1 MVYKNL
7 SITFLAVCC
16 LLIHAFPQ
24 EPIPVK
30 RINGDILLDGL
41 SAEPDWNDI
50 APFPFVMHQPV
61 FGAEPS
67 EKTEVLLTYDDKYLY
82 IAGRLFDKEPEKIL
96 MTSKKRDVMMPQNE
110 WFGII
115 LDTYNDNEN
124 ALGFFTTPAGLRTDA
139 SVYNDAVGEMPVN
152 ESWNTFWDVASV
164 ISDSGWFTEMRIPFS
179 SLRFQE
185 SEGKVRMGFITWRYI
200 PRKNELQVFPSIPP
214 DYGDWST
221 WKPSKASDIIFEG
234 IKPQKPL
241 YLTPYILGG
250 LSLENLLNDE
260 ETEYIREDK
269 PALEPGLD
277 VKYGLTNNLTLDL
290 TVNTDF
296 AQVEA
301 DDQMVNLTRFSL
313 FFPEKRQFF
322 LERSSIFDFNTGGSN
337 TLFYSRRIGLHE
349 GEPIRIFGGAR
360 LIGRKGPWDIGA
372 MNMQTAESDSL
383 PSENFGV
390 VRIRK
395 QVLNENT
402 YLGGIMTS
410 RLGMDGNY
418 NITYGM
424 DGIIRMFGDDYLKL
438 VWSQSVEENYKL
450 SDPLRPSRIFAS
462 WERRKK
468 IGIGY
473 EFRYVRSGEEFNPGI
488 GFQAREDYS
497 FYYSNILYG
506 WLGKNKSSVLKQ
518 NVFLH
523 GEVFNS
529 ISEKTVESTVL
540 NPGYEIYFKSG
551 FYGAIGFN
559 INYENLLDTFEIKE
573 DEVFAELGDYTFY
586 NVQAAVLSR
595 QSKPVWALVIF
606 NAGSFY
612 DGTKYSVSLS
622 PVWNISSSLE
632 ISGEYEYNNVKFSER
647 NQTFISHIM
656 RLKALYMLNTKFS
669 VSSFVQYNSTAN
681 IILTNFRLRYNPR
694 EGNDFYLVYNEGLNT
709 NLDREIPN
717 LPGTFN
723 RTVLLKYTYTFRL

>member
-1 MVYKNL
+1 MFYK
-7 SITFLAVCC
+7 IFGIVILAVYFRSINAY
-16 LLIHAFPQ
+16 LQ
-24 EPIPVK
+24 EPLIVK
-30 RINGDILLDGL
+30 RTGGKVTLDGQ
-41 SAEPDWNDI
+41 STEEAWNNI
-50 APFPFVMHQPV
+50 PSLPFITHQPV

-67 EKTEVLLTYDDKYLY
+67 EKTEVLLSYDDKYLY
-82 IAGRLFDKEPEKIL
+82 IAGRLFDREPEKML
-96 MTSKKRDVMMPQNE
+96 MTSKKRDVMQPQNE

-139 SVYNDAVGEMPVN
+139 TVFNDAVGEVPVN
-152 ESWNTFWDVASV
+152 SSWSTFWDVATA
-164 ISDSGWFTEMRIPFS
+164 INDSGWFVEMRIPFS

-185 SEGKVRMGFITWRYI
+185 SEGKVKMGFITWRYI
-200 PRKNELQVFPSIPP
+200 CRKNELVIFPPIRP

-221 WKPSKASDIIFEG
+221 WKPSKACDIIFEG
-234 IKPQKPL
+234 IKPEKPL
-241 YLTPYILGG
+241 YITPYILGG
-250 LSLENLLNDE
+250 FGQENVLNDD
-260 ETEYIREDK
+260 ETEYIREDN
-269 PALEPGLD
+269 PALEPGMD
-277 VKYGLTNNLTLDL
+277 IKYGLTNNLTLDL

-301 DDQMVNLTRFSL
+301 DDQMVNLTRFPL

-322 LERSSIFDFNTGGSN
+322 LERSSIFDFNTGGEN

-349 GEPIRIFGGAR
+349 GEPIRLYGGAR

-372 MNMQTAESDSL
+372 MNMQSAESDSL

-390 VRIRK
+390 VRIRR

-410 RLGMDGNY
+410 RLGMNGDY

-424 DGIIRMFGDDYLKL
+424 DGIIRMLGDDYLKL
-438 VWSQSVEENYKL
+438 VWAQSVEENYKL
-450 SDPLRPSRIFAS
+450 SDPLKPSKIFVN

-468 IGIGY
+468 IGLGY
-473 EFRYVRSGEEFNPGI
+473 DFRYARSGEEFNPGI
-488 GFQAREDYS
+488 GFQARDDYS

-529 ISEKTVESTVL
+529 ISEKTVESAVL

-551 FYGAIGFN
+551 FYGNIEFN

-573 DEVFAELGDYTFY
+573 DEVFAEPGDYTFFDFE
-586 NVQAAVLSR
+586 AAVLTR
-595 QSKPVWALVIF
+595 QSKPVWVLVMF

-622 PVWNISSSLE
+622 PIWNISSSWE
-632 ISGEYEYNNVKFSER
+632 ISGEYEYNNVEFSGR

-669 VSSFVQYNSTAN
+669 VSSFVQYNSAAN

-694 EGNDFYLVYNEGLNT
+694 EGNDFYIVYNEGMNT
-709 NLDREIPN
+709 DLDREIPK
-717 LPGTFN
+717 LPGTFS
-723 RTVLLKYTYTFRL
+723 RTILLKYTYTFKL